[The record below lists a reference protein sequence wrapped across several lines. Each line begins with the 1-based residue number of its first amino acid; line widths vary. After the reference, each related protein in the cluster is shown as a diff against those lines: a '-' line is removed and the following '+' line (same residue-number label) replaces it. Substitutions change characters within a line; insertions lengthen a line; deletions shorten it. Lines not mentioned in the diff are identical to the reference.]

1 MKDRK
6 FKFKFLIIS
15 DNITFVDQQVH
26 QFSFINIGSAFATIN
41 NSFTLL
47 SPKAIGYVP
56 NNTTYTESF
65 ASGEK
70 TAQEYKIIFDPTS
83 RPDERL
89 IQVIMKIE
97 ILDGK

>member
-6 FKFKFLIIS
+6 FKFKFLLIT

-26 QFSFINIGSAFATIN
+26 QFSFINIGASFATIN
-41 NSFTLL
+41 NSFLL
-47 SPKAIGYVP
+47 NSPKVIGYVP
-56 NNTTYTESF
+56 NNSTYTESF
-65 ASGEK
+65 TSGEK
-70 TAQEYKIIFDPTS
+70 TAQEYKIIFDPNS
-83 RPDERL
+83 LPDERL